1 MAEEKRDHNS
11 NCTRRPIS
19 HVSVCQTV
27 ICLISCVS
35 SSAQLSKRFFRCVL
49 SCNLRGNVI
58 TNFNT
63 R

>member
-27 ICLISCVS
+27 ISCV